1 MEKGSQYSYSKKK
14 KILQLW
20 RDHCEELAR
29 LVRSAHKTS
38 GIEYL
43 HLMNALDEHE
53 RADVWAILEADN
65 ERKCTTSHKPRDNE
79 SKL

>member
-14 KILQLW
+14 RILKLW
-20 RDHCEELAR
+20 RDHCQELAR

-43 HLMNALDEHE
+43 HLMNALDEYE
-53 RADVWAILEADN
+53 RDEVLAILEAGN
-65 ERKCTTSHKPRDNE
+65 EGKRVSTHKPRDNE
-79 SKL
+79 S